1 MRIALCFVLIAAAC
15 APPAATITPPPPGPA
30 GPPAD
35 SALAVPSSI
44 HWFRNAA
51 EYRALALQV
60 FRQATEQVTR
70 QAAGL
75 PRGSWAVILDGDETV
90 LDNSEYQRRNALR
103 GTSFNAQSW
112 HAWVREQATPAI
124 PGAAE
129 FTQGVQRLGGRV
141 AIVTGRDQVVCPET
155 EANLRAV
162 GIGVDI
168 VLCRADPAN
177 SDKNPRFRAVAEGTT
192 PAGLPPLR
200 VIAWLGDNI
209 RDFPGLDQSARADAL
224 QLFGTRYF
232 MLPNPM
238 YGSWESLPRR

>member
-1 MRIALCFVLIAAAC
+1 MRNAIWVLVLATAC
-15 APPAATITPPPPGPA
+15 ARPAAPNTPAPPTAPVQRG
-30 GPPAD
+30 D
-35 SALAVPSSI
+35 STLAVPNSI
-44 HWFRNAA
+44 HWLRNSV
-51 EYRALALQV
+51 EYRALARQV

-75 PRGSWAVILDGDETV
+75 PRGSWAVILDADETV
-90 LDNSEYQRRNALR
+90 LDNSEYQRRNAVR
-103 GTSFNAQSW
+103 GTSFNAATW
-112 HAWVREQATPAI
+112 FAWVREQAAPPV
-124 PGAAE
+124 PGAPE
-129 FTQGVQRLGGRV
+129 FTQAVRRLGGRI

-155 EANLRAV
+155 EANLRAA
-162 GIGVDI
+162 GIAADV

-209 RDFPGLDQSARADAL
+209 LDFPDLDQQAGPAAL
-224 QLFGTRYF
+224 EPFGTRYF

-238 YGSWESLPRR
+238 YGSWERLPRR